1 MENIDMTYFV
11 KDAREK
17 LEDKNSR
24 RAAMIHTGV
33 IVAAGLVLT
42 LLQMVLARGMGNATG
57 LSGLGTI
64 SMLQTAQTV
73 LQYANVILTPFWN
86 LGFLYVAMQWAR
98 NRATGDRDLLTG
110 FHRVGPCIGLLL
122 NRFVIIFVAIFASVM
137 ICSNAYAMLPAGQ
150 QLQSQMLAT
159 GAVDY
164 NSYME
169 SLTQQDME
177 ALIASMRPVLIV
189 SCAVAAVALVPVL
202 YRVRL
207 AEYVILDHKE
217 ARAFP
222 AMLVSASLLRRRC
235 WQMLKLDLQFWWYYG
250 LKVLLL
256 AICYADSLLAMLGVT
271 LPVNGDVAFLVSYVV
286 YLALL
291 FCVDACFLPRVKTA
305 YACAYDAL
313 KEMGPVPKQTKP
325 AVPQKMPRD
334 EQQ

>member
-1 MENIDMTYFV
+1 MENFDMTYFV

-17 LEDKNSR
+17 LEGKDSR

-42 LLQMVLARGMGNATG
+42 LLQMVMARGMGNATG

-86 LGFLYVAMQWAR
+86 LGFLYVTMQWAR
-98 NRATGDRDLLTG
+98 NRAAADRDLLTG

-122 NRFVIIFVAIFASVM
+122 NRFVLVFVAIFASVM
-137 ICSNAYAMLPAGQ
+137 ICSSAYAMLPAGQ
-150 QLQSQMLAT
+150 QLQSQMLSS

-164 NSYME
+164 YSYME
-169 SLTQQDME
+169 TMTQQDMD
-177 ALIASMRPVLIV
+177 ALIASLRPVLII
-189 SCAVAAVALVPVL
+189 SCVVAAIVLVPVL

-222 AMLVSASLLRRRC
+222 AMLTSSALLRHRC
-235 WQMLKLDLQFWWYYG
+235 WQLLKLDLQFWWYYG

-256 AICYADSLLAMLGVT
+256 AICYADSLLAMVGVT
-271 LPVNGDVAFLVSYVV
+271 LPVNEEVAFLVSYVV

-291 FCVDACFLPRVKTA
+291 FGLDVCFGPRVKTA

-313 KEMGPVPKQTKP
+313 KEMGPAPKQTKP
-325 AVPQKMPRD
+325 AVPQKMPWD
-334 EQQ
+334 EQ

>member
-1 MENIDMTYFV
+1 METLNATLLI
-11 KDAREK
+11 KNAREK
-17 LEDKNSR
+17 LAGKDPR
-24 RAAMIHTGV
+24 TLAAIHAGV
-33 IVAAGLVLT
+33 TVAAGLVITVLQYALT
-42 LLQMVLARGMGNATG
+42 LGIGKTSG
-57 LSGLGTI
+57 LSGLGTRSI
-64 SMLQTAQTV
+64 LETVQTV
-73 LQYANVILTPFWN
+73 LQWANMVLLPFWN
-86 LGFLYVAMQWAR
+86 LGFLYVALQWAR
-98 NRATGDRDLLTG
+98 GENPRKEDLLTG

-137 ICSNAYAMLPAGQ
+137 ICSSAYAMLPAGQ

-169 SLTQQDME
+169 SLTQQDMN

-189 SCAVAAVALVPVL
+189 SCAVAAIVLAPVL

-325 AVPQKMPRD
+325 AVPQKMPLD
-334 EQQ
+334 EQ